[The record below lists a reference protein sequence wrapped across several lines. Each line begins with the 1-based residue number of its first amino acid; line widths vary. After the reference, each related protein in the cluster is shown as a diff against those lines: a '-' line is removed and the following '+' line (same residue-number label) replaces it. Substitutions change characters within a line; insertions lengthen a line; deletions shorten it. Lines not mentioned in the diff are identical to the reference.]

1 MCMNT
6 NHFSTL
12 CQCIQI
18 NGCNLTNLHRIQR
31 TITVYHI
38 NTIYRRFYKHLQRH
52 LNIALLTFGNCHN
65 IAGCL
70 ITLCG
75 SIFNHSNCF
84 RHRIDISSH
93 TNQIHR
99 TVYAVPDTVFVITAA
114 HICHNGNLHIGVIVS
129 DNLTNRFIFRKF
141 PFSKFVHI
149 KLLFI
154 CPVAELHIIHTGFQI
169 RFI

>member
-1 MCMNT
+1 MRMNT

-12 CQCIQI
+12 CQRIQI
-18 NGCNLTNLHRIQR
+18 NGCNLTNLHRIQG
-31 TITVYHI
+31 TIAVYHV
-38 NTIYRRFYKHLQRH
+38 NTVYRRFCKHLQRH
-52 LNIALLTFGNCHN
+52 MDIPLLTFGNCHN

-70 ITLCG
+70 IPLRG
-75 SIFNHSNCF
+75 SVLNHGNCL
-84 RHRIDISSH
+84 RHCIDISSH

-99 TVYAVPDTVFVITAA
+99 TVRTVFDTMFVIAA
-114 HICHNGNLHIGVIVS
+114 SYICHNGDLHISVIVS
-129 DNLTNRFIFRKF
+129 DDFTNRFIFREF